1 VADPI
6 AAQAYYAQTF
16 GAVPG
21 KRGQFDA
28 ADLPG
33 INLTFS
39 KAEGPT
45 VTTQG
50 RSLDHVGFEIRN
62 LDAFLKQLVARGA
75 RLDRE
80 LQKSQAANLMLSYLT
95 DPFGTYLEL
104 TEGLVP
110 GTLK

>member
-1 VADPI
+1 MTFSAVA
-6 AAQAYYAQTF
+6 
-16 GAVPG
+16 G

-39 KAEGPT
+39 KADGPT
-45 VTTQG
+45 VGTQG
-50 RSLDHVGFEIRN
+50 RSIDHVGFEIKG
-62 LDAFLKQLVARGA
+62 LDAFLKKLVAKGGK
-75 RLDRE
+75 LDRE
-80 LQKSQAANLMLSYLT
+80 LQKSQTANLMLSYLT

-104 TEGLVP
+104 TEGLAP